1 MVHGTSMALYARES
15 WSNTAAERSF
25 DCSQPQPE
33 PRIAA
38 PISHRPHS
46 LPLSIEESLRCC
58 ARVPVKDF
66 ALIAVL
72 DDGQEVTFTSQNLTS
87 FQPNIFSPAFKTD
100 FHRCVRRAS
109 LDAPFSNSG
118 AYNHDGSYSDLS
130 FESAQGMRKSSSGGY
145 SAMKRRRNHRMRQ
158 HISDESD
165 DDSTD
170 MKKSKRN
177 HRHYDSSEDI
187 AIPIQEKKT
196 QALVIGDSD
205 EVTKLYHLRF
215 KDMQQ
220 AACKIMGKA
229 FVKLVEPRKQTHYPY
244 TKGAEK
250 APPWWPLT
258 TGENLVRHK
267 EPDHLLKPER
277 ISLLVHILKMIIEP
291 YHNQVPAVQ
300 KLGLNVKKLEEVTME
315 AMSNWFNEKEH
326 PENAAK
332 RPFLKEIFKVARHEE
347 RFKNGELSGD
357 TQINVMYGD
366 SGAADQSDDDEEED
380 LKLEDDDLQP
390 ELVESPTILTPHSLV
405 SPSMIQTQQSVQQH
419 SEQHETY
426 IPSRPVSNRFNNQT
440 EEQSSS
446 YVNGSSFVPRL
457 TFNDPPSNVQDHTQ
471 RSMSVNSINMS
482 QYPNSQHNGFN
493 WQASFASASN
503 TSPTSSYYTTSPQT
517 QSFGSTATTFQL
529 PPPNT
534 QTAVISSHGHNM
546 HSSFD
551 GLPNR
556 QFDTGAHIGNQLRTG
571 SLGHPHQLAAH
582 HAGYVDI
589 FSDGANY
596 GHNDLSLKDDSHM
609 HQG

>member
-1 MVHGTSMALYARES
+1 MVHGTTMAMYGRES
-15 WSNTAAERSF
+15 WSNAAAERSF
-25 DCSQPQPE
+25 DCGQPQPE

-38 PISHRPHS
+38 PSSHRPHS

-87 FQPNIFSPAFKTD
+87 FQPNIFFPAFKID
-100 FHRCVRRAS
+100 FHRCVRRAG

-118 AYNHDGSYSDLS
+118 VYSHDSSYSDFG

-158 HISDESD
+158 HTSDESG

-170 MKKSKRN
+170 TKKTKRN
-177 HRHYDSSEDI
+177 HRHYDSSEDL

-196 QALVIGDSD
+196 QALIIGDSD

-300 KLGLNVKKLEEVTME
+300 KLGLNVKKLEDITME
-315 AMSNWFNEKEH
+315 AMSNWFNEKDH

-332 RPFLKEIFKVARHEE
+332 RPFLKEIFKVAKHEE

-366 SGAADQSDDDEEED
+366 SGAADQSDDDEEEEQ
-380 LKLEDDDLQP
+380 LKLEDDELQP

-405 SPSMIQTQQSVQQH
+405 SPSMIQTQQSVQH
-419 SEQHETY
+419 TEHDTY
-426 IPSRPVSNRFNNQT
+426 IPPRTVSNRFNNQT
-440 EEQSSS
+440 EEQPSS

-457 TFNDPPSNVQDHTQ
+457 NFNDTSPNVQDHTT

-482 QYPNSQHNGFN
+482 QYPNPQHSGFN

-503 TSPTSSYYTTSPQT
+503 TSPTSSYYTTSPQS
-517 QSFGSTATTFQL
+517 QSFASTATAFQL

-534 QTAVISSHGHNM
+534 QTALISTHGHNI
-546 HSSFD
+546 HNSFD
-551 GLPNR
+551 GLPTR
-556 QFDTGAHIGNQLRTG
+556 QYDTGAHIGNQLRTG
-571 SLGHPHQLAAH
+571 SLGHPHQLASH
-582 HAGYVDI
+582 HAGYVDM
-589 FSDGANY
+589 FSDGATY
-596 GHNDLSLKDDSHM
+596 GHHDSSLKDDAQM